1 MVESSNTDVSSVILH
16 LETLTNKYDQLLLKY
31 KRAQAEYILFLKESS
46 STSQTNGGSNPS
58 SYNTSSAP
66 DYNINQ
72 TPCSGIEANDKGIS
86 QKCYD
91 DIWKKAGCT
100 TKAGDVTNDWPK
112 QQTRDSL
119 IADVYAWATM
129 TDSVR
134 RKGCYGDSN
143 PSSYNTSSAPDYNI
157 NQTPC
162 SGIEAND
169 KGISQKCYDDI
180 WKKAGC
186 TTKAGDVTNDWPKQQ
201 TRDSLIADVYA
212 WSTMTDS
219 VRRKGCYGG
228 SEPVRKFVRKNA
240 NNYKTATLLTNNRV
254 DNIDKCEAV
263 CAANPL
269 CTGATY
275 STKGNMCF
283 TYGGAETKDND
294 TSNGGKVRAWAWE
307 NSIIPAPTKKSMS
320 ENLTNLNDQL
330 ISLNDQILQAI
341 NTTQPAYKSQQD
353 ERAVQ
358 KQEIT
363 KNGEKLKKELDELKK
378 IQKEHQELDE
388 KDSVSKI
395 VLTQNHYIYIAI
407 FIISLIVFFM
417 LFRFVFGSSGSPV
430 APQVATASGMY

>member
-1 MVESSNTDVSSVILH
+1 MVESLNTDVSSVILH

-46 STSQTNGGSNPS
+46 STSQTNGG
-58 SYNTSSAP
+58 
-66 DYNINQ
+66 
-72 TPCSGIEANDKGIS
+72 
-86 QKCYD
+86 
-91 DIWKKAGCT
+91 
-100 TKAGDVTNDWPK
+100 
-112 QQTRDSL
+112 
-119 IADVYAWATM
+119 
-129 TDSVR
+129 
-134 RKGCYGDSN
+134 SN